1 MARAEEAGETREA
14 GEAGEAGDSL
24 WSSNVYGAAPYEE
37 LSDAHLA
44 DMLRSRTATA
54 YPALRELRRRHHERV
69 LAYARLCAASDSSA
83 RQLTAEV
90 FARAAKQTARR
101 IDPPV
106 PWRHHLLRAVARA
119 AGTWARDERARG
131 LDPGLLLVLSTTGE
145 VPASPMLTAFE
156 SLPARV
162 QGLIWYAVLEQEPAE
177 RTALLLGTDPADVAY
192 GTTAALNG
200 LAQACLRHR
209 LAASPDPDCADFRRL
224 IEESVRPDGPRL
236 STDLQAHMTRCGH
249 CTAARQELRDLRDTP
264 RTALAEGLLAWAG
277 AVYAQRQD
285 AGPGAGAPSP
295 AERPWRPSRRLALA
309 SAALGVALAP
319 LLVLL
324 LTPDGPDRQPS
335 SAAVSP
341 AAAGMPPRVLP
352 ASSPAPSPSPSRTSA
367 SPSPSPS
374 RTAPPKPT
382 PTPTPTP
389 TRTASPRPTPT
400 PSPAA
405 QPPNG
410 TYAQVVNAATGRCLD
425 VRDGWFG
432 KGTDV
437 ITAPCTSSPTQRWRY
452 DARRDAFQSYA
463 DPDFCL
469 DSRGDVDRGVG
480 IWTCSSLD
488 GRNGRNLRFTVDG
501 QGLIRPE
508 IAPST
513 AVAPTGYDDGVELR
527 GADGRQEQRWLAGA
541 R

>member
-1 MARAEEAGETREA
+1 MARAEGTERTGKTE
-14 GEAGEAGDSL
+14 DSVYA
-24 WSSNVYGAAPYEE
+24 SNDDGAAPYEE

-69 LAYARLCAASDSSA
+69 LGYARLCAASDSSA
-83 RQLTAEV
+83 RQLASEV
-90 FARAAKQTARR
+90 FTRAAKQTARG

-106 PWRHHLLRAVARA
+106 PWRHHLLRSVARA

-145 VPASPMLTAFE
+145 MPASPMLKAFE

-177 RTALLLGTDPADVAY
+177 RTALLLGADPADVAY
-192 GTTAALNG
+192 GTTSALNG
-200 LAQACLRHR
+200 LAQACLRYR
-209 LAASPDPDCADFRRL
+209 LAASPDPHCADFRRL
-224 IEESVRPDGPRL
+224 IEQSVRPDGPRH

-277 AVYAQRQD
+277 AAYAQRRD
-285 AGPGAGAPSP
+285 PAPPAGAPRP
-295 AERPWRPSRRLALA
+295 AESPWRPSRRVALA

-324 LTPDGPDRQPS
+324 LTPGRAEQQQT
-335 SAAVSP
+335 SAAVAP
-341 AAAGMPPRVLP
+341 AAGGPSRVVP
-352 ASSPAPSPSPSRTSA
+352 ASSPAPSASRSSASPSP

-374 RTAPPKPT
+374 RTAT

-389 TRTASPRPTPT
+389 APTRTTSPRPTPT
-400 PSPAA
+400 PAPAA
-405 QPPNG
+405 RPPDG

-452 DARRDAFQSYA
+452 DAGRDALQSYA
-463 DPDFCL
+463 DPDYCL

-501 QGLIRPE
+501 EGVIRPD
-508 IAPST
+508 IAPAT
-513 AVAPTGYDDGVELR
+513 AVAPTGYDDGVALR